1 MKWSAFLCLP
11 LGFFLSSV
19 LPLKFYSIC
28 ILNVFVCF
36 FLCFEKDIFSSS
48 SSLDDIGHA
57 VLIVDL

>member
-1 MKWSAFLCLP
+1 MECFFVSP
-11 LGFFLSSV
+11 SLGYFSSV

-36 FLCFEKDIFSSS
+36 FLCSEKVLFYFS